1 MYILI
6 EQDRLPEGRHYEKMP
21 DGRCIV
27 SGREARMMG
36 TLEDVTIVMNTAE
49 LEKLRRVKSPEQT
62 ESANKDNT
70 AVNDEETITQVNDSE
85 SNESVIGDDGVDGE
99 QPDSQ
104 EDNDTEEDE
113 SEDNEEET
121 V

>member
-6 EQDRLPEGRHYEKMP
+6 EKERLPEGRHYETMP

-36 TLEDVTIVMNTAE
+36 IIEGVTVVMNTAE
-49 LEKLRRVKSPEQT
+49 LEKMRRVQTPDQETSDNEQG
-62 ESANKDNT
+62 T
-70 AVNDEETITQVNDSE
+70 AAAQSDTLENNEEEDYH
-85 SNESVIGDDGVDGE
+85 
-99 QPDSQ
+99 Q
-104 EDNDTEEDE
+104 ED
-113 SEDNEEET
+113 SEEET